1 MVLVKLN
8 RDITRVLG
16 PQKVASWKGNPL
28 IFTTLSGWWNIITWP
43 DSWKMSCFL
52 GGPGP
57 TLNLR
62 YIYTYTFIIIYHKN
76 QPDVGKYT
84 IHWVFGFA
92 NQKLCCHLRTD
103 GWFQKADVLWHR
115 SINLEAFLWACNTRS
130 VRAIKHAIMH
140 IGSSSF

>member
-43 DSWKMSCFL
+43 DSWKMSFFG
-52 GGPGP
+52 GGPAQHS
-57 TLNLR
+57 
-62 YIYTYTFIIIYHKN
+62 IYGIFIPIHLSSFIIKI

-84 IHWVFGFA
+84 IHWVFGYA

-115 SINLEAFLWACNTRS
+115 SINLEAFLWAYNTRS
-130 VRAIKHAIMH
+130 VRAIRHAIMH